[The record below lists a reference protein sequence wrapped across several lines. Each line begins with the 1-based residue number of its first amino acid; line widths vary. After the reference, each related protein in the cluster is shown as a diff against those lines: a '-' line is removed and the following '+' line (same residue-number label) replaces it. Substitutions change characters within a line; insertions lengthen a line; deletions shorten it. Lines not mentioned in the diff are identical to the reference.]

1 VDRLLVCFIRGMDFR
16 RIQGQTTPY
25 ISDLLR
31 SFPWARI
38 TTIPTP
44 ELTQTIFTGQY
55 PHEHGMWEVELKSDS
70 NLLAKNKI
78 VDKIPDSLTTTF
90 QCLIHLA
97 TKSFDLAAIPPWRRR
112 RFKVSRYKYFRKPLD
127 EFFKHQKVVSIFDII
142 GTGKFIHLWTNKY
155 NDMNTLLT
163 KLFSDN
169 LELVWVDLY
178 FLDQLQHWYL
188 DDAVKIRKFYRG
200 VDQFVEKLYA
210 ECQKSN
216 VSLMLLSDHGMEP
229 VKGTID
235 IKSKLKKF
243 ELSSDEYTYFIEAS
257 VSRFWFHTER
267 ARSAIL
273 SMLSSIQNGRVQ
285 SYEDL
290 QEYNIKFPDSRYG
303 EFYFRTDPGYIIFPH
318 DFYQPLANLY
328 LGLTDWQQRSRIF
341 NPKHRGY
348 HGYPPN
354 YESEK
359 GLMMLLDDRYKM
371 TDKEVEIID
380 VAPTVLGLV
389 GYKKPDYMKG
399 KNTFEPVNFL

>member
-1 VDRLLVCFIRGMDFR
+1 VSSLLVCFTRGMDLR
-16 RIQGQTTPY
+16 RIQEQTTPY
-25 ISDLLR
+25 INDLLK
-31 SFPWARI
+31 SFPWAKI
-38 TTIPTP
+38 STIPTP

-55 PHEHGMWEVELKSDS
+55 PHEHGMWEVELKSDP

-78 VDKIPDSLTTTF
+78 VDKIPDFLTTSF

-112 RFKVSRYKYFRKPLD
+112 RFEVSRYKYFRKPLD
-127 EFFKHQKVVSIFDII
+127 EFFKLQKVLSIFDII

-155 NDMNTLLT
+155 NDMNKLLT
-163 KLFSDN
+163 N
-169 LELVWVDLY
+169 LCSYNHELEWLDLY

-188 DDAVKIRKFYRG
+188 DDGVKIRKFYRG
-200 VDQFVEKLYA
+200 VDQFVEKLYK
-210 ECQKSN
+210 ECQNNN

-229 VKGTID
+229 VKGSID
-235 IKSKLKKF
+235 IKSKLEKL
-243 ELSSDEYTYFIEAS
+243 EISSEEYTYFIEAP
-257 VSRFWFHTER
+257 VARFWFHTDR
-267 ARSAIL
+267 ARSEIV
-273 SMLSSIQNGRVQ
+273 SMLSSIEHGGVQ

-328 LGLTDWQQRSRIF
+328 LGLTDWQQRSRVL

-354 YESEK
+354 NESEK
-359 GLMMLLDDRYKM
+359 GFMILLDDSFKA
-371 TDKEVEIID
+371 TKQEVEIID
-380 VAPTVLGLV
+380 VAPTVLELL
-389 GYKKPDYMKG
+389 GYEKPDYMKG
-399 KNTFEPVNFL
+399 ACVFTN